1 MSAQVAS
8 FVKMAFNKPFK
19 GENLREHR
27 EKFTIPSNI
36 DCMGVSKVNKP
47 IYLKLCATAKNKD
60 RASQVNQISFMK
72 VVSGLVRMTE
82 NLMEHEKEHQWIK
95 DTLELGADSI
105 TLAASIQSEWMQS
118 RREDIKPT
126 LPDKY
131 KRLVAVEVPLTSK
144 NLFRDEVDLEGFK
157 ESVEKIKTEAKKKVK
172 KPTRRGGVSFT
183 RRRENQGLNND
194 NNKKTALIKAGA
206 ATTTKRLQRQQPLQR
221 QQQDY
226 IDRGHYKKT
235 KRVMAASTSII
246 TAVATT
252 KTTTTRVATTAGSDM
267 ATRRTTETERI
278 FQRRESRN

>member
-144 NLFRDEVDLEGFK
+144 NLFGDEVDLEGFK

-194 NNKKTALIKAGA
+194 NKKTALIKAGA

-226 IDRGHYKKT
+226 IDQGHYKKT
-235 KRVMAASTSII
+235 KRVKAASTSII

-252 KTTTTRVATTAGSDM
+252 KTTTTRVATTVGSDM